1 MSDLLSLPDIKTIE
15 PPQENETDM
24 MFKVEAVGPPER
36 CPECGFDKLYKH
48 SSRNQLIMDLPIRL
62 KRVGLQLNRRRYKC
76 RERRTIY
83 DIKPNRN
90 KETGIQR
97 LSEISDRTYIEY
109 VTMDM
114 WKPYKDAVNTILPHA
129 KVVVDKF
136 HVVRMAN
143 QALDNVRKSLKAHMS
158 QKERRT
164 LMRERFILLKRKH
177 DLNERESFLLDT
189 WLGNLPALKEAYEL
203 KEEFYWIW
211 DTPDPDEGRLRY
223 SQWRHRCMSSN
234 SKDAYKD
241 LVRAVDNWHVEIF
254 NYFDKRLTN
263 AYTES
268 INSIIRQVERMGRG
282 YSFDALRAKILFNE
296 KLHKKR
302 KPRFNSSAFN
312 KAMLYD
318 TFNWYEVNDHDIT
331 DNFGVDFSTLIKN
344 LEKGDL

>member
-1 MSDLLSLPDIKTIE
+1 
-15 PPQENETDM
+15 
-24 MFKVEAVGPPER
+24 
-36 CPECGFDKLYKH
+36 
-48 SSRNQLIMDLPIRL
+48 
-62 KRVGLQLNRRRYKC
+62 
-76 RERRTIY
+76 
-83 DIKPNRN
+83 
-90 KETGIQR
+90 
-97 LSEISDRTYIEY
+97 
-109 VTMDM
+109 
-114 WKPYKDAVNTILPHA
+114 
-129 KVVVDKF
+129 
-136 HVVRMAN
+136 
-143 QALDNVRKSLKAHMS
+143 
-158 QKERRT
+158 
-164 LMRERFILLKRKH
+164 MRERFILLKRKH

-211 DTPDPDEGRLRY
+211 DTPDPDEGHLRY

-241 LVRAVDNWHVEIF
+241 LVRAVD
-254 NYFDKRLTN
+254 
-263 AYTES
+263 
-268 INSIIRQVERMGRG
+268 NSIIRQVERMGRG

-331 DNFGVDFSTLIKN
+331 DNLGVDFSTLIKN

>member
-1 MSDLLSLPDIKTIE
+1 
-15 PPQENETDM
+15 
-24 MFKVEAVGPPER
+24 
-36 CPECGFDKLYKH
+36 
-48 SSRNQLIMDLPIRL
+48 
-62 KRVGLQLNRRRYKC
+62 
-76 RERRTIY
+76 
-83 DIKPNRN
+83 
-90 KETGIQR
+90 
-97 LSEISDRTYIEY
+97 
-109 VTMDM
+109 
-114 WKPYKDAVNTILPHA
+114 
-129 KVVVDKF
+129 
-136 HVVRMAN
+136 
-143 QALDNVRKSLKAHMS
+143 MS

-177 DLNERESFLLDT
+177 DLNEHESFLLDT

-211 DTPDPDEGRLRY
+211 DTPDPDEGHLRY

-331 DNFGVDFSTLIKN
+331 DNLGVDFSTLLRIWRRVIYKPFSTIKSEYPN
-344 LEKGDL
+344 YIIGSITA